1 MRKDCPIYREPCH
14 EHSCEFYIHLTGVH
28 PQTGN
33 PIDHWGCA
41 ISWLPILQI
50 ETSQRVN
57 QMGAAIESFR
67 NEMTRQNDEMLR
79 LTNDGKGE
87 LANGSHNDSS

>member
-1 MRKDCPIYREPCH
+1 MQKDCPIYREPCH
-14 EHSCEFYIHLTGVH
+14 EHSCEFYIHLTGTH

-33 PIDHWGCA
+33 PLDHWGCA

-67 NEMTRQNDEMLR
+67 NEMVRQNDELLR
-79 LTNDGKGE
+79 LNGDNGVRLIDG
-87 LANGSHNDSS
+87 